1 MTLSAPTVAAVL
13 RRAGLVP
20 ASITREGIH
29 VVANGP
35 DEVAVETD
43 NGNNEAGAQLH
54 AKALAAVRAGGYPV
68 RIPDASAPIFYVT
81 RRP

>member
-20 ASITREGIH
+20 ASITRDGIH
-29 VVANGP
+29 VTANGP

-43 NGNNEAGAQLH
+43 RGADDAGMELH
-54 AKALAAVRAGGYPV
+54 AKALKAVRAAGYPIRV
-68 RIPDASAPIFYVT
+68 PNGETAIFYVT